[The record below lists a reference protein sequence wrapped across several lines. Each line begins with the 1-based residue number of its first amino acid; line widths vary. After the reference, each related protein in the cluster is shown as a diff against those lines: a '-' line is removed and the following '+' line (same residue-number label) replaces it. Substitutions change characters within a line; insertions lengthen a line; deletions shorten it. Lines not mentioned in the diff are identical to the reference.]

1 MTPIGLRQRVP
12 AKHILLA
19 EDDPVVAHTLRMALA
34 VDGHS
39 VEIAEDGGQAL
50 DMFNL
55 GKYDLVITD
64 FRMPNMDG
72 MELAEAIKTRSP
84 ATPVILITAYLEM
97 IQRTGGR
104 VSNVDV
110 LLGKPC
116 SVIELYN
123 ALRRVFEP
131 A

>member
-1 MTPIGLRQRVP
+1 MTQTDLRQRVP
-12 AKHILLA
+12 PKRILIA
-19 EDDPVVAHTLRMALA
+19 EDDPIVAHTLRMALT

-39 VEIAEDGGQAL
+39 IDIAEDGGQAL
-50 DMFNL
+50 GMFEAGEHN
-55 GKYDLVITD
+55 LVITD

-72 MELAEAIKTRSP
+72 LELAEAIKARSP
-84 ATPVILITAYLEM
+84 TTPVILITAHLEM
-97 IQRTGGR
+97 VKGTGGK

-116 SVIELYN
+116 SIPELLG
-123 ALRRVFEP
+123 AMQKLFP